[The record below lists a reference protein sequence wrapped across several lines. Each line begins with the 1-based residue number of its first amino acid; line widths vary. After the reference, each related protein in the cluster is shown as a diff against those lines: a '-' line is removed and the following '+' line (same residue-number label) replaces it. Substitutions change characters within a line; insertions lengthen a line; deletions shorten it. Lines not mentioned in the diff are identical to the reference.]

1 MVEVGTLLLV
11 PRSLYK
17 YQSCC
22 KNVNLINLLSRAE
35 RLRAICKMFRKIGM
49 VILLVSDVH
58 KLITFYRDALG
69 MKVRHESDEWVEL
82 CTYEGSTSLALHL
95 SQKVV
100 KKI

>member
-35 RLRAICKMFRKIGM
+35 RLRAISKMFRKIGM

-58 KLITFYRDALG
+58 KLITFYRDVLG

-82 CTYEGSTSLALHL
+82 SRYRFY
-95 SQKVV
+95 
-100 KKI
+100 

>member
-1 MVEVGTLLLV
+1 
-11 PRSLYK
+11 
-17 YQSCC
+17 
-22 KNVNLINLLSRAE
+22 
-35 RLRAICKMFRKIGM
+35 MFGKIGM

-82 CTYEGSTSLALHL
+82 STKEGSTSLALHL

-100 KKI
+100 KRSKASGANSRCENAYSVIRI

>member
-11 PRSLYK
+11 PRSFYK

-22 KNVNLINLLSRAE
+22 KNVGSSNLINLLSRAE
-35 RLRAICKMFRKIGM
+35 RLRAISKMFRKIGM

-58 KLITFYRDALG
+58 KLITFYRDVLG

-82 CTYEGSTSLALHL
+82 SRYRFY
-95 SQKVV
+95 
-100 KKI
+100 

>member
-11 PRSLYK
+11 PRSFYK

-35 RLRAICKMFRKIGM
+35 RLRAISKMFRKIGM

-58 KLITFYRDALG
+58 KLITFYRDVLG

-82 CTYEGSTSLALHL
+82 SRYRFY
-95 SQKVV
+95 
-100 KKI
+100 